1 MPDPI
6 IRYKTITIVQKK
18 TLSNGVVR
26 AYPAKKT
33 YPLTGYARSDGT
45 RKEKV
50 VFTELQKADIISRAA
65 ADVRINRLQAD
76 YNCTWAAINKV
87 IKEGE
92 YLAAAAGVTIPVGTP
107 DMGEVCIDASTKI
120 LIDGPVVDNP
130 VVDSPVVDNPVV
142 DNQVIDSPVVDNSV
156 ADSPVVVNPVVISV
170 NESVSNILPNVLSLE
185 SSKALE
191 QSTYIDNTTG
201 VNINMPISMR

>member
-120 LIDGPVVDNP
+120 LIDGPVVDNSVVDNPVVDNP
-130 VVDSPVVDNPVV
+130 VVDSPVVDNSVV
-142 DNQVIDSPVVDNSV
+142 DSPVVDS
-156 ADSPVVVNPVVISV
+156 PVVISV

-185 SSKALE
+185 SSQALE

>member
-120 LIDGPVVDNP
+120 LIDGPVVD
-130 VVDSPVVDNPVV
+130 SSVVDNPVV
-142 DNQVIDSPVVDNSV
+142 DS
-156 ADSPVVVNPVVISV
+156 PVVISV

-185 SSKALE
+185 SSQALE